1 MKKIMIMLTAAFAIV
16 APAQAQN
23 NNPGSPVI
31 NGSGTYSPQMNPGS
45 GQSNVVV
52 GQDPN
57 LNNNTTNT
65 TGNTTTTVG
74 TPNSN
79 GSVQNG
85 VGTNSNAYRTTP
97 SPTGTGS
104 DSLSQLP
111 ANTPQSQNKMVSPAI
126 GTQSGTINQPA
137 GSGSSA
143 GYSND
148 GTGSVA
154 TPPTTPPK

>member
-1 MKKIMIMLTAAFAIV
+1 MKKLMIMLATAFAF
-16 APAQAQN
+16 AATAQAQN

-57 LNNNTTNT
+57 LNNTTNT
-65 TGNTTTTVG
+65 TGTNTTVG

-85 VGTNSNAYRTTP
+85 VSTNTNAYRTTP

-104 DSLSQLP
+104 DSLSQFP
-111 ANTPQSQNKMVSPAI
+111 ANTPQSQNKMVTPAI

-143 GYSND
+143 GNATG
-148 GTGSVA
+148 GTGTVA